1 MPKERVEIFTNGCVA
16 VLVDFKR
23 LTIHARGKK
32 KVKKLI
38 SQDKGQ
44 KTEVKQFIEA
54 IRNGTGEVIPFVEIY
69 SASLATFKIIE
80 SIRTGEC
87 LRI

>member
-1 MPKERVEIFTNGCVA
+1 M
-16 VLVDFKR
+16 
-23 LTIHARGKK
+23 
-32 KVKKLI
+32 
-38 SQDKGQ
+38 SQNKGQ

-54 IRNGTGEVIPFVEIY
+54 ILDGTGEVIPFEEIY
-69 SASLATFKIIE
+69 SASLITFKIIE